1 LQFFPELYSGRGDGV
16 PTLSI
21 PNYITLLRIFLVPL
35 LVAVLL
41 TGRSEQDFLTLNAR
55 IIALAIFAVAA
66 FTDVLD
72 GYLAR
77 LRNEV
82 TRLGKLLDPVADK
95 LLISAAFVSLV
106 QLGLAPA
113 WIVVIILGREFAVSG
128 LRLIA
133 ATEGFQIEVSSFG
146 KYKMIAQV
154 FAVGF
159 LILSIHTY
167 VLGLA
172 FLYLVMV
179 LSIVSMI
186 GYIGKFW
193 RGMQPELRKVLRRRR
208 TFREMKEQMVLTA
221 REIRRH
227 RQEKRQRRRLR
238 RVTQKKP
245 GKQLRFRFKRSEQST
260 ESPSKKVRKADA

>member
-1 LQFFPELYSGRGDGV
+1 M
-16 PTLSI
+16 SI
-21 PNYITLLRIFLVPL
+21 SNYLTLLRIFLVPV

-41 TGRSEQDFLTLNAR
+41 TGRSEQDLLTLNAR
-55 IIALAIFAVAA
+55 ILALVIFAVAA

-82 TRLGKLLDPVADK
+82 TRLGRLLDPIADK

-133 ATEGFQIEVSSFG
+133 ATEGFQIEVSDFG

-154 FAVGF
+154 IAVGL
-159 LILSIHTY
+159 LILSRETY
-167 VLGLA
+167 IFGLA
-172 FLYLVMV
+172 FLYIVMA
-179 LSIVSMI
+179 LSIISMI

-193 RGMQPELRKVLRRRR
+193 GGMQPEMRQRLSRRR
-208 TFREMKEQMVLTA
+208 TFREMKESVVSTA
-221 REIRRH
+221 RTLRVH
-227 RQEKRQRRRLR
+227 RKLLRGRRRAMR
-238 RVTQKKP
+238 A
-245 GKQLRFRFKRSEQST
+245 KRKLS
-260 ESPSKKVRKADA
+260 RKRAFGGAPREKEN

>member
-1 LQFFPELYSGRGDGV
+1 V
-16 PTLSI
+16 SI
-21 PNYITLLRIFLVPL
+21 SNYLTLLRIFLVPL

-41 TGRSEQDFLTLNAR
+41 TGRSEQDLLTLNAR
-55 IIALAIFAVAA
+55 ILALVIFAVAA

-82 TRLGKLLDPVADK
+82 TRLGRLLDPIADK

-133 ATEGFQIEVSSFG
+133 ATEGFQIEVSGFG

-154 FAVGF
+154 IAVGF
-159 LILSIHTY
+159 LILSRQTY
-167 VLGLA
+167 IFGLA
-172 FLYLVMV
+172 FLYIVMA
-179 LSIVSMI
+179 LSIISMI

-193 RGMQPELRKVLRRRR
+193 GGMRPEMRQRLSRRR
-208 TFREMKEQMVLTA
+208 TFREMKESVVSTA
-221 REIRRH
+221 RTLRVH
-227 RQEKRQRRRLR
+227 RKLLR
-238 RVTQKKP
+238 GR
-245 GKQLRFRFKRSEQST
+245 
-260 ESPSKKVRKADA
+260 RKAMRAKRKLNRKRAFGRTPREKGT

>member
-1 LQFFPELYSGRGDGV
+1 
-16 PTLSI
+16 LSI
-21 PNYITLLRIFLVPL
+21 SNYLTLLRIFLVPL

-41 TGRSEQDFLTLNAR
+41 TGRSDHDFLTYNAR
-55 IIALAIFAVAA
+55 ILAVAIFAVAA

-82 TRLGKLLDPVADK
+82 TRLGKLLDPIADK

-106 QLGLAPA
+106 QLRLAPA

-133 ATEGFQIEVSSFG
+133 ATEGFEIEVSGFG

-159 LILSIHTY
+159 LILSSETY
-167 VLGLA
+167 MLGLG
-172 FLYLVMV
+172 FLYLVMI
-179 LSIVSMI
+179 LAIVSMV

-193 RGMQPELRKVLRRRR
+193 RGMQPELRKELRRRR
-208 TFREMKEQMVLTA
+208 TFREMKEQMLGTA
-221 REIRRH
+221 RAFRRRRKERRIRRI
-227 RQEKRQRRRLR
+227 LR
-238 RVTQKKP
+238 RETDEEVRAEER
-245 GKQLRFRFKRSEQST
+245 LVARFRKKREKTKSQAGR
-260 ESPSKKVRKADA
+260 VRKADV